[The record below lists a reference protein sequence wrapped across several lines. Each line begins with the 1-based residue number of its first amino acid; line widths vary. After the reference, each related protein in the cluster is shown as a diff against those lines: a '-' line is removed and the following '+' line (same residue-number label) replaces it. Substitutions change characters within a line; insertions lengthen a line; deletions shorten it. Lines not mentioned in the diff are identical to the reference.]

1 MESYLGKRKLGGNGA
16 PGAEREPSSVAPAAG
31 SFQAVALGYDVAGEE
46 AAAAEARRVVGEMDF
61 FKTEKRKEEAAGRS
75 RSAAAG
81 APGDLS
87 INKDD
92 LTINVRR

>member
-1 MESYLGKRKLGGNGA
+1 MFMFIAVVYGSWRVAHAFDGPEWVQGA
-16 PGAEREPSSVAPAAG
+16 CKSAHAGVPG
-31 SFQAVALGYDVAGEE
+31 DDDAGE
-46 AAAAEARRVVGEMDF
+46 AGAEARRVVGEMDF

-75 RSAAAG
+75 HSAAG
-81 APGDLS
+81 APDDLS